1 MKYPSILFLGLLII
15 VSQSHKK
22 LHERWQNFS
31 ATLLYPLLSAQKSV
45 TSYLDSFL
53 QRKKTISALESELA
67 LKNKQIDSLEA
78 EKIASQATTSYYE
91 EIKELIDFKKQY
103 SAEKQLIV
111 QILLKQFSAQTHFFL
126 VDAGKNKQIEKD
138 MIAVF
143 FNNIVGKVTE
153 VYPAYCKVLL
163 MTDPLCKI
171 AVKTARTHIRGIH
184 EGMLSL
190 DTTRI
195 AYMSHLVDLEK
206 DDLVITS
213 GEGLVFPQGF
223 AVGSINSCA
232 LKGLEYQVS
241 VKPVLDL
248 RSLTYCT
255 LLQKGSGLE
264 EEKSIEV

>member
-1 MKYPSILFLGLLII
+1 MKYPSILFLGLLFI
-15 VSQSHKK
+15 VSQWHKELDK
-22 LHERWQNFS
+22 RWQDIS
-31 ATLLYPLLSAQKSV
+31 ATLLYPLLLVQKSV
-45 TSYLDSFL
+45 TGSLDNFL
-53 QRKKTISALESELA
+53 QRKKTIYALESEIA
-67 LKNKQIDSLEA
+67 LKNKQIEQLEA

-91 EIKELIDFKKQY
+91 EIKELVDFKKQY
-103 SAEKQLIV
+103 SLGKQLIV
-111 QILLKQFSAQTHFFL
+111 QVLLKQFSAQTHFFL
-126 VDAGKNKQIEKD
+126 VDGGKNKQIEKD

-143 FNNIVGKVTE
+143 YNNIVGKVTE
-153 VYPAYCKVLL
+153 VYPAYSKVLL
-163 MTDPLCKI
+163 LTDPLCKI
-171 AVKTARTHIRGIH
+171 AVKTVKTHIRGIH
-184 EGMLSL
+184 EGTLSL

-223 AVGSINSCA
+223 AVGTISSFAI
-232 LKGLEYQVS
+232 KGLEYQVS

-248 RSLTYCT
+248 QSLTYCT